1 MSRTSEKLVAND
13 PSSKGGNQKRTNCR
27 LSLQMIG
34 GYLLTTTHDTPTPA
48 GQAAAGQV
56 RRETVIDFTLSVQK
70 TLFFAA
76 LQ

>member
-1 MSRTSEKLVAND
+1 
-13 PSSKGGNQKRTNCR
+13 
-27 LSLQMIG
+27 MIG